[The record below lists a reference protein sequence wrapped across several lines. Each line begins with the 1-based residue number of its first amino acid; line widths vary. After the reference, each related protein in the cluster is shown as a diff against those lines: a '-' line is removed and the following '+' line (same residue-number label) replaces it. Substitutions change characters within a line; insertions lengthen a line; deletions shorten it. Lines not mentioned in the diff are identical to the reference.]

1 MPPNLLMLG
10 KQYEAYVTVIEG
22 EAGGPLIYI
31 DSHGHIH
38 IVPTTPDSRR
48 IVDELEPELKAVQVR
63 IAAVVEKLNELSR
76 ATAGVGA

>member
-1 MPPNLLMLG
+1 MPNLLMLG

-38 IVPTTPDSRR
+38 VVPTTPDSRR

-63 IAAVVEKLNELSR
+63 IGAVVEKLNELSR
-76 ATAGVGA
+76 TTAGVGA

>member
-1 MPPNLLMLG
+1 MPNLLMLG

-38 IVPTTPDSRR
+38 VVPTTPDSRR

-76 ATAGVGA
+76 TTAGVGA

>member
-1 MPPNLLMLG
+1 MPNLLMLG

-38 IVPTTPDSRR
+38 VVPTTPDSRR

-63 IAAVVEKLNELSR
+63 IAAVVEKLNELTR
-76 ATAGVGA
+76 TTAGVGA